1 MPDADFVLECLS
13 MSAFLKT
20 GKSQSIAYHW
30 CRCWLRGSGFWQQSK
45 FFGCT
50 NQVGQRLDLHFMHD
64 PGAMDFD
71 GFSTVPSSKAIR
83 LFGSPRATR
92 AITSRSRAVNFSTRL
107 STSANSLRARHDR
120 AKRERELVRLRA
132 TDPCP

>member
-1 MPDADFVLECLS
+1 MGRGGGSDLWDSDLIQDLAAHWGLKPMPDADFVLECLS

-50 NQVGQRLDLHFMHD
+50 N
-64 PGAMDFD
+64 
-71 GFSTVPSSKAIR
+71 
-83 LFGSPRATR
+83 
-92 AITSRSRAVNFSTRL
+92 
-107 STSANSLRARHDR
+107 
-120 AKRERELVRLRA
+120 
-132 TDPCP
+132 